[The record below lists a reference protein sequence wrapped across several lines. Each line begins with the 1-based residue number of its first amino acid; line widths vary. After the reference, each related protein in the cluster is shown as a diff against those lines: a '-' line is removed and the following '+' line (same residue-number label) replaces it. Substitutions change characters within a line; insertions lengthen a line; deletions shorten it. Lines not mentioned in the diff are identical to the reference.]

1 MTSEQ
6 SEINLIEDEDEAT
19 KLLVEVLE
27 IQEAIRK
34 GEIEGDYFE
43 F

>member
-1 MTSEQ
+1 MMSEQ
-6 SEINLIEDEDEAT
+6 SEINPIEDEEKAT